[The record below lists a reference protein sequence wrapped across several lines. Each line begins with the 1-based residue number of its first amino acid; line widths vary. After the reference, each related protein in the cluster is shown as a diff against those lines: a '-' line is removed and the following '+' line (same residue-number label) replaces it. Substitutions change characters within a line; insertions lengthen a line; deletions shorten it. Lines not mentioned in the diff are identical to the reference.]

1 VVVGRNGKIEIQTS
15 DLAGGI
21 IVEVI
26 VLVKQ
31 DVLETNTNPS
41 IAILFE
47 LCLKSLIKR
56 EHRNSPPQTPRAR
69 WARGG
74 GIWGNTSGR
83 FISVLKCYNLFRIAI
98 FNKMKQSICRL
109 LKLIVNLMAAIQNI
123 QTKTN
128 LVSFTH
134 EEWNEEYNITRK

>member
-1 VVVGRNGKIEIQTS
+1 MLSSIKQQVVVGRNGKIEIQTS

-56 EHRNSPPQTPRAR
+56 EHR
-69 WARGG
+69 
-74 GIWGNTSGR
+74 
-83 FISVLKCYNLFRIAI
+83 
-98 FNKMKQSICRL
+98 
-109 LKLIVNLMAAIQNI
+109 
-123 QTKTN
+123 
-128 LVSFTH
+128 
-134 EEWNEEYNITRK
+134 

>member
-1 VVVGRNGKIEIQTS
+1 MLSSIKQQVVVGRNGKIEIQTS
-15 DLAGGI
+15 DLA
-21 IVEVI
+21 V
-26 VLVKQ
+26 
-31 DVLETNTNPS
+31 
-41 IAILFE
+41 
-47 LCLKSLIKR
+47 
-56 EHRNSPPQTPRAR
+56 
-69 WARGG
+69 
-74 GIWGNTSGR
+74 
-83 FISVLKCYNLFRIAI
+83 